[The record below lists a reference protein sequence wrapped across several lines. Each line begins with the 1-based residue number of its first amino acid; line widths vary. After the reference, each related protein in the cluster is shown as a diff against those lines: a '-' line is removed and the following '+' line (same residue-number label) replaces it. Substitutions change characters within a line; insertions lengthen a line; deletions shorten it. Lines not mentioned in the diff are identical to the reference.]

1 MGPRVNAWMGRASPE
16 GSGGGGGGGGARR
29 RLRFGKQ
36 GMLMGFERQPLK
48 VFKYFRRLVSKN

>member
-1 MGPRVNAWMGRASPE
+1 MGARVNASMGRASPE
-16 GSGGGGGGGGARR
+16 GSGGGGGWARR

-36 GMLMGFERQPLK
+36 GMLMGFERQQLK

>member
-1 MGPRVNAWMGRASPE
+1 MVHGWGAPPLRGV
-16 GSGGGGGGGGARR
+16 GGGGAGWARR